1 MGGIYGREGSVRK
14 AVVMARCCVDFVHN
28 QFEFSE
34 GDEVPD
40 DHPMV
45 ALAPHL
51 FDPIVDK
58 TFLPPDPSKARTK
71 KTS

>member
-1 MGGIYGREGSVRK
+1 
-14 AVVMARCCVDFVHN
+14 MARCCVDFVHN